1 MWWDRNS
8 VVTTELSVPTEITK
22 GERGSAPTPSALAI
36 EYPHLV
42 FIVAGPSDRGRRYGF
57 LDTTDLR
64 RREHHLKGA
73 ERFSELSALPRA
85 DQRHNRLTLCENPRD
100 GELRR
105 ADLSCRC
112 HRLQRFNETQIAL
125 TVFTSE
131 AWEMRA
137 KVAR

>member
-8 VVTTELSVPTEITK
+8 VVSTELRVPTENHQ
-22 GERGSAPTPSALAI
+22 GEGFSAPTPSALAI

-42 FIVAGPSDRGRRYGF
+42 FIVAGPSNRGRRYGF

-64 RREHHLKGA
+64 RRERNLKGA
-73 ERFSELSALPRA
+73 KRFSELSARPRA

-105 ADLSCRC
+105 ADLSCRR
-112 HRLQRFNETQIAL
+112 HRLQCFNETQIAL
-125 TVFTSE
+125 MVFTGE